1 MHPNG
6 SNDRRGKGQNKLAAE
21 GAVSRSDSNNSSFAS
36 VNGFSPSELKSAQSP
51 SSRQFSFVIHS
62 DFDESRVI
70 QDQIMAAVT
79 AASYPDND
87 VFAIKLALEEAMI
100 NAIKHGNK
108 LDPKK
113 RVRIE
118 ASVGHDQVEFMI
130 HDEGAGFVKAEV
142 PDPTLEE
149 NLEKNSGRGIL
160 LIEAYMSFAEW
171 TDGGRK
177 LRMGKKREAQLAA
190 S

>member
-1 MHPNG
+1 M
-6 SNDRRGKGQNKLAAE
+6 
-21 GAVSRSDSNNSSFAS
+21 SRSDSPESPFSG
-36 VNGFSPSELKSAQSP
+36 VNGFPPSDLKSAQCP
-51 SSRQFSFVIHS
+51 ANRQFSFVIHS
-62 DFDESRVI
+62 DFEESRVI
-70 QDQIMAAVT
+70 QDQIMAAVSS
-79 AASYPDND
+79 ASYPDND

-108 LDPKK
+108 LDPQK

-118 ASVGHDQVEFMI
+118 ASVGNDQVEIMI

-177 LRMGKKREAQLAA
+177 LRMGKTREAQLAA